1 MGKVSKNMI
10 EEIEVIAK
18 EYMTQVKGDNL
29 TEFDLM
35 VAENLVMF
43 GYLRAKNQFIEM
55 NKNIKIGRAHV

>member
-43 GYLRAKNQFIEM
+43 GYLKAKKQFIEM
-55 NKNIKIGRAHV
+55 NKNIKKIDEA

>member
-55 NKNIKIGRAHV
+55 NKNIKKIDEA